1 MEGLGLLFPSSLV
14 TANHPKT
21 GTMLGGAVLAFHLKK
36 TLLHRKPLS
45 LLC

>member
-14 TANHPKT
+14 TANNQKVDI
-21 GTMLGGAVLAFHLKK
+21 LGGAVLAFHLKK
-36 TLLHRKPLS
+36 TLLHGKPLS